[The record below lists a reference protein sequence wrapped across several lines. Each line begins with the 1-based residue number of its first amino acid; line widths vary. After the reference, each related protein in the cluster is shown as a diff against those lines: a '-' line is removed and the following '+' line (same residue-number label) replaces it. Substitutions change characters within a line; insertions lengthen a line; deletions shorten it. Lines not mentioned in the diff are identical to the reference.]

1 MRGIQD
7 SRKQAMIFLNDS
19 YSKEFQA
26 PIVAVEE
33 EKIITADSCFYAQS
47 GGQPGDK
54 GHLEVNGQKVNV
66 INTIKHEKGIAHVLE
81 RSVDGA
87 SGEVKGRIDWD
98 HRFRL
103 MRMHTSMHLLC
114 AALPYYVTG
123 GSIGWEK
130 SRIDFDL
137 GEETFEFETLN
148 QIINEFIQQAHP
160 ISYQWITNEELDA
173 QPELVRTLSVQPPR
187 TNGQIR
193 LVNIKLKSFWDYIFN
208 FINLKEKIFGD
219 NPVTSSSKP
228 HPYCTPKSFSFC
240 WNRNWLHLWHL

>member
-1 MRGIQD
+1 
-7 SRKQAMIFLNDS
+7 MIYLKDS
-19 YSKEFQA
+19 YIKEFQT
-26 PIVAVEE
+26 PIKLVEE
-33 EKIITADSCFYAQS
+33 DKIITEESIFYAQS

-54 GHLEVNGQKVNV
+54 GSMEINGKKVNV
-66 INTIKHEKGIAHVLE
+66 INTIRHEVGIAHVIDQTLE
-81 RSVDGA
+81 NS
-87 SGEVKGRIDWD
+87 SGEVKGVIDWD
-98 HRFRL
+98 HRYRL

-123 GSIGWEK
+123 GSIGLEK

-148 QIINEFIQQAHP
+148 QIINDFIQQAHP

-193 LVNIKLKSFWDYIFN
+193 LVKIGTIDLQPCGGTHVANTQEIGEFKFLKY
-208 FINLKEKIFGD
+208 E
-219 NPVTSSSKP
+219 SKGKMNKRVQF
-228 HPYCTPKSFSFC
+228 T
-240 WNRNWLHLWHL
+240 LD